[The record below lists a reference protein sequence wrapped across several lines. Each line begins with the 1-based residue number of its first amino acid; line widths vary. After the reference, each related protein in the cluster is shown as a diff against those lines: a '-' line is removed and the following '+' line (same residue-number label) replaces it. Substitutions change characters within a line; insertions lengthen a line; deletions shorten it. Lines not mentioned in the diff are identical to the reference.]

1 MYTIIGIV
9 YVIDVW
15 SQEYVIVSIFPEV
28 YPGEANTN
36 LIQTSTLWCRT
47 KNFYYL
53 IKCDCADFCISG
65 H

>member
-15 SQEYVIVSIFPEV
+15 SQEYVIISIFPEV

-36 LIQTSTLWCRT
+36 LQNKPGRT
-47 KNFYYL
+47 KNYFPE
-53 IKCDCADFCISG
+53 
-65 H
+65 